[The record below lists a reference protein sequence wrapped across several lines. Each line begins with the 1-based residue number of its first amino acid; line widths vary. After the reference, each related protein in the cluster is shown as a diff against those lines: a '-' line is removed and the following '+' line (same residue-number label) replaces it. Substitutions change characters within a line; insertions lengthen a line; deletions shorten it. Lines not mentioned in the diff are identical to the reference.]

1 MTADEQTPALPRR
14 QVLCGIMAVGLL
26 GTTALTAC
34 SEDSAKTSTP
44 ASGTNNG
51 GANNGGTP
59 SGGANN
65 GGANNPPTI
74 GALAKVSDVPVGGGT
89 IVQGADGKPIVL
101 VQPSAG
107 EIKAYDASCTHQGT
121 TVGTPENGV
130 MTCPN
135 HGSKFKAADGSVV
148 NGPAGSPLRSVAVTV
163 NGDSI
168 EFA

>member
-59 SGGANN
+59 S